1 MDNTVQIMVD
11 PDDLKNV
18 MTVLDYAGFCDVSS
32 HLCRQQGFFMVTVPH
47 VDSLTELTLVA
58 QCLTKLDPT
67 FTFNGEGWYADC
79 LNAVKGHWDGQ
90 KYTDQ

>member
-11 PDDLKNV
+11 PGDLKNV

-32 HLCRQQGFFMVTVPH
+32 HLCRQHGFFMVTVPH
-47 VDSLTELTLVA
+47 VDSLT
-58 QCLTKLDPT
+58 KLDPT
-67 FTFNGEGWYADC
+67 FTFNGNGWYADC

>member
-11 PDDLKNV
+11 PGDLKNV

-32 HLCRQQGFFMVTVPH
+32 HLCCHQGFFMVTVPH

-58 QCLTKLDPT
+58 QCL
-67 FTFNGEGWYADC
+67 
-79 LNAVKGHWDGQ
+79 NAVKGHWDGQ
-90 KYTDQ
+90 KYTEE